1 MNAVALP
8 QASNPRSGGLAHFR
22 GLLCAEQILTVQL
35 FSREQA
41 GVGMN
46 VHCLT
51 VSLSNARFQELSEL
65 HGCVETNRTSGWHS
79 IALGLVLWA
88 NSMSPRQSL
97 SRGLTPGPL
106 PTAHRCYLPLTL
118 IC

>member
-1 MNAVALP
+1 M
-8 QASNPRSGGLAHFR
+8 
-22 GLLCAEQILTVQL
+22 VQL

-88 NSMSPRQSL
+88 SSMSPRQSL
-97 SRGLTPGPL
+97 SCGLTPGPL
-106 PTAHRCYLPLTL
+106 PQPQVLSPSHPYLLATL
-118 IC
+118 FP